1 LHKGVHLFI
10 RSISVDKQMHAF
22 FYSGVAGVYSIKRMG
37 LSMENFPNLELDT
50 MWLLLGSALVY
61 FMQAGFAM
69 VETGMTRAK
78 NAGNIVMKNMMDF
91 ACGTPAY
98 WIIGYGIMYGTA
110 NGLFGGIDF
119 FSMNISSNSM
129 FGNVPTWAHMVF
141 NTMFCATSATIVS
154 GAMAERTKFKT
165 YVIYSVVISA
175 LIYPIEG
182 HWIWGGGW
190 LSKLSILGWT
200 GFRDYAGSTAVHM
213 TGGVCALVGAA
224 ILGPRIG
231 KYDKNGKPVAIPG
244 HSITLACLGTFI
256 LWFGWFGFNPAS
268 SYGLSSVAQALDVS
282 NIFMTT
288 NLAAA
293 CAAVATMMFT
303 WFRYGKP
310 DVSMTMNG
318 ALAGLVAITAGC
330 SAVDPWAA
338 AVIGVISGVLVVLS
352 VEFFDKIAKIDDPAG
367 AISVHCVNGA
377 WGTLAVGLFARDGG
391 LFTTGQWGSFLVQ
404 LTGVV
409 SVAAFVGI
417 AIYIVFKI
425 EDVTIGLRVSPAE
438 EIGGLDMPEHGLI
451 SGYADFMPTFSPS
464 VIESAAANDVQLPV
478 NATIPVSTVSST
490 TTGKKISRVVI
501 ITRQNKFDAL
511 KAALN
516 TIGVTGMTVA
526 NVMGCG
532 VQKGASEFYRGT
544 PVDINLLPKIKV
556 EVVVSKVPVQTV
568 IDTARKAL
576 YTGHIGDGKI
586 FVYDVEN
593 VVKVRTG
600 EEGYDA
606 LQNDDEK

>member
-1 LHKGVHLFI
+1 
-10 RSISVDKQMHAF
+10 
-22 FYSGVAGVYSIKRMG
+22 
-37 LSMENFPNLELDT
+37 MENFPNLELDT

-98 WIIGYGIMYGTA
+98 WLIGYGIMYGTM
-110 NGLFGGIDF
+110 NGFFGGIDF
-119 FSMNISSNSM
+119 FGMKAASNNM
-129 FGNVPTWAHMVF
+129 FGNIPTWAHMVF

-154 GAMAERTKFKT
+154 GAMAERTKFKS
-165 YVIYSVVISA
+165 YIVYSIVISA

-190 LSKLSILGWT
+190 LSKLTILDWT

-213 TGGVCALVGAA
+213 TGGVCALIGAA
-224 ILGPRIG
+224 MLGPRIG
-231 KYDKNGKPVAIPG
+231 KYDKNGKPRAIPG

-268 SYGLSSVAQALDVS
+268 SYGLSNIAQALDVS
-282 NIFMTT
+282 NVFMTT

-293 CAAVATMMFT
+293 CATVTTMCVT
-303 WFRYGKP
+303 WIRYGKP

-318 ALAGLVAITAGC
+318 SLAGLVAITAGC

-338 AVIGVISGVLVVLS
+338 AIIGIIAGTLVVFS
-352 VEFFDKIAKIDDPAG
+352 VEFFDKVAKIDDPAG

-377 WGTLAVGLFARDGG
+377 FGTLAVGLFARDGG

-404 LTGVV
+404 LTGVA
-409 SVAAFVGI
+409 SVAAFVAVSI
-417 AIYIVFKI
+417 FIVFKI
-425 EDVTIGLRVSPAE
+425 EDMTMGLRVSPAE
-438 EIGGLDMPEHGLI
+438 EIGGLDLPEHGLVN
-451 SGYADFMPTFSPS
+451 GYAGFMPQYTSEDIEEAKSIGMNISISQAIPVTKVSGSKASADATFS
-464 VIESAAANDVQLPV
+464 
-478 NATIPVSTVSST
+478 
-490 TTGKKISRVVI
+490 KVVI
-501 ITRQNKFDAL
+501 ITRQNKFDQL
-511 KAALN
+511 KAAMN
-516 TIGVTGMTVA
+516 AIGITGMTVI

-532 VQKGASEFYRGT
+532 MQKGASEYYRGS

-556 EVVVSKVPVQTV
+556 EIVVSKVPVRTV
-568 IDTARKAL
+568 IEAAKKAL

-600 EEGYDA
+600 EEGYAA
-606 LQNDDEK
+606 LQNDDE

>member
-1 LHKGVHLFI
+1 
-10 RSISVDKQMHAF
+10 
-22 FYSGVAGVYSIKRMG
+22 
-37 LSMENFPNLELDT
+37 MENFPNLELDT
-50 MWLLLGSALVY
+50 MWLLLGAALVY

-98 WIIGYGIMYGTA
+98 WIIGYGIMYGASNTIS
-110 NGLFGGIDF
+110 GGIDL
-119 FSMNISSNSM
+119 FSAKLASQSM
-129 FGNVPTWAHMVF
+129 FGNVPTWAHLAF
-141 NTMFCATSATIVS
+141 NTMFCATAATIVS

-165 YVIYSVVISA
+165 YVIYSIVISA

-190 LSKLSILGWT
+190 LSKLTILGWT

-213 TGGVCALVGAA
+213 TGGICALVGAA

-231 KYDKNGKPVAIPG
+231 KYDKKGKPVAIPG

-282 NIFMTT
+282 NVFMTT

-293 CAAVATMMFT
+293 CATVTTMCVT
-303 WFRYGKP
+303 WVRYGKP

-318 ALAGLVAITAGC
+318 SLAGLVAITAGC

-338 AVIGVISGVLVVLS
+338 AIIGVVAGTLVVFS
-352 VEFFDKIAKIDDPAG
+352 VEFFDKIAKVDDPAG
-367 AISVHCVNGA
+367 AVSVHCVNGA

-404 LTGVV
+404 LVGVA
-409 SVAAFVGI
+409 SVAAFVAV
-417 AIYIVFKI
+417 AIWIVFKI
-425 EDVTIGLRVSPAE
+425 EDKTMGLRVSAAE
-438 EIGGLDMPEHGLI
+438 EIGGLDLPEHGLV
-451 SGYADFMPTFSPS
+451 SGYADFMPQYTPA
-464 VIESAAANDVQLPV
+464 VLEQAREAGVD
-478 NATIPVSTVSST
+478 IPVSQAVPVTTVT
-490 TTGKKISRVVI
+490 NGTGANAKFSKVVI
-501 ITRQNKFDAL
+501 ITRQNKFDQL
-511 KAALN
+511 KAAMN
-516 TIGVTGMTVA
+516 TIGITGMTVI

-532 VQKGASEFYRGT
+532 MQKGASEYYRGS

-556 EVVVSKVPVQTV
+556 EIVVSKVPVRTV
-568 IDTARKAL
+568 IEAAKKAL

-586 FVYDVEN
+586 FVYNVEN

-600 EEGYDA
+600 EEGYAA
-606 LQNDDEK
+606 LQNEDD

>member
-1 LHKGVHLFI
+1 
-10 RSISVDKQMHAF
+10 
-22 FYSGVAGVYSIKRMG
+22 
-37 LSMENFPNLELDT
+37 MENFPNLELDT
-50 MWLLLGSALVY
+50 MWLLLGAALVY

-98 WIIGYGIMYGTA
+98 WIIGYGIMYGA
-110 NGLFGGIDF
+110 SNAISGGIDL
-119 FSMNISSNSM
+119 FSAKLASQSM
-129 FGNVPTWAHMVF
+129 FGNVPTWAHLAF
-141 NTMFCATSATIVS
+141 NTMFCATAATIVS

-190 LSKLSILGWT
+190 LSKLTILGWT

-213 TGGVCALVGAA
+213 TGGICALVGAA

-231 KYDKNGKPVAIPG
+231 KYDKKGKPVAIPG

-268 SYGLSSVAQALDVS
+268 SYGLSSLAQALDVS
-282 NIFMTT
+282 NVFMTT

-293 CAAVATMMFT
+293 CATVTTMCVT
-303 WFRYGKP
+303 WVRYGKP

-318 ALAGLVAITAGC
+318 SLAGLVAITAGC

-338 AVIGVISGVLVVLS
+338 AIIGIVAGALVVFS

-391 LFTTGQWGSFLVQ
+391 LFTTGQLGSFLVQ
-404 LTGVV
+404 LVGVA
-409 SVAAFVGI
+409 SVAVFVAI
-417 AIYIVFKI
+417 AIWIVFKI
-425 EDVTIGLRVSPAE
+425 EDKTMGLRVSAAE
-438 EIGGLDMPEHGLI
+438 EIGGLDLPEHGLV
-451 SGYADFMPTFSPS
+451 SGYADFMPQYTPA
-464 VIESAAANDVQLPV
+464 VLEQAKEAGVD
-478 NATIPVSTVSST
+478 IPVSQAVPVTTVTSSE
-490 TTGKKISRVVI
+490 TGANAKFSKVVI
-501 ITRQNKFDAL
+501 ITRQNKFDQL
-511 KAALN
+511 KAAMN
-516 TIGVTGMTVA
+516 TIGITGMTVI

-532 VQKGASEFYRGT
+532 MQKGASEYYRGS

-556 EVVVSKVPVQTV
+556 EIVVSKVPVRTV
-568 IDTARKAL
+568 IEAAKKAL

-586 FVYDVEN
+586 FVYNVEN

-600 EEGYDA
+600 EEGYAA
-606 LQNDDEK
+606 LQNEDD

>member
-1 LHKGVHLFI
+1 MELTSNSIRIKAPLFYFNMSEKG
-10 RSISVDKQMHAF
+10 AF
-22 FYSGVAGVYSIKRMG
+22 
-37 LSMENFPNLELDT
+37 MENFPNLELDT
-50 MWLLLGSALVY
+50 MWLLLGAALVY

-98 WIIGYGIMYGTA
+98 WLIGYGIMYGA
-110 NGLFGGIDF
+110 ASPLFGGIDLF
-119 FSMNISSNSM
+119 CIGHAASPMM
-129 FGNVPTWAHMVF
+129 GNVPTWAHVAF

-165 YVIYSVVISA
+165 YVIYSVIISA

-190 LSKLSILGWT
+190 LSTLTIGGWT
-200 GFRDYAGSTAVHM
+200 GFRDYAGSCAVHM
-213 TGGVCALVGAA
+213 TGGVCALIGAA
-224 ILGPRIG
+224 MLGPRIG
-231 KYDKNGKPVAIPG
+231 KYDKNGKPKAIPG

-282 NIFMTT
+282 NVFMTT

-293 CAAVATMMFT
+293 CATVATMCVT
-303 WFRYGKP
+303 WIRYGKP

-318 ALAGLVAITAGC
+318 SLAGLVAITAGC

-338 AVIGVISGVLVVLS
+338 AIIGTCGCRLVVVS
-352 VEFFDKIAKIDDPAG
+352 GEFLDKISKIVYPSG
-367 AISVHCVNGA
+367 ALC
-377 WGTLAVGLFARDGG
+377 VGLFARDGG
-391 LFTTGQWGSFLVQ
+391 LFTTGEWGSFLVQ
-404 LTGVV
+404 LVGVV
-409 SVAAFVGI
+409 SVAAFVAV
-417 AIYIVFKI
+417 AIFIVFKL
-425 EDVTIGLRVSPAE
+425 EDLTMGLRVSPAE
-438 EIGGLDMPEHGLI
+438 EIGGLDLPEHGLR
-451 SGYADFMPTFSPS
+451 SGYPDFVPAVEEGDML
-464 VIESAAANDVQLPV
+464 AAEMEAQQK
-478 NATIPVSTVSST
+478 AGIPVTPAQAVPVTKVAKEAVVRTPGARKFS
-490 TTGKKISRVVI
+490 KVVI
-501 ITRQNKFDAL
+501 VTRQNKFDVL
-511 KAALN
+511 KSAMN
-516 TIGVTGMTVA
+516 GIGVTGMTVA

-532 VQKGASEFYRGT
+532 MQKGASEYYRGT
-544 PVDINLLPKIKV
+544 PVDLNLLPKIKV
-556 EVVVSKVPVQTV
+556 EIVVSKVPVETV
-568 IDTARKAL
+568 IAAAKQAL

-593 VVKVRTG
+593 VVKVSTG

-606 LQNDDEK
+606 LQNDDE

>member
-1 LHKGVHLFI
+1 
-10 RSISVDKQMHAF
+10 
-22 FYSGVAGVYSIKRMG
+22 
-37 LSMENFPNLELDT
+37 MENFPNLELDT
-50 MWLLLGSALVY
+50 MWLLIGSALVF

-98 WIIGYGIMYGTA
+98 WIIGYGIMYGA
-110 NGLFGGIDF
+110 SNAFFGGIDL
-119 FSMNISSNSM
+119 FSMKLSSQSM

-141 NTMFCATSATIVS
+141 NTMFCATAATIVS

-165 YVIYSVVISA
+165 YVIYSIVISA

-224 ILGPRIG
+224 MLGPRIG

-282 NIFMTT
+282 NIYMTT

-293 CAAVATMMFT
+293 CATVTTMCVT
-303 WFRYGKP
+303 WIRYGKP

-338 AVIGVISGVLVVLS
+338 ALIGIVSGTLVVFS

-404 LTGVV
+404 LVGVV

-417 AIYIVFKI
+417 AIWIVFKI
-425 EDVTIGLRVSPAE
+425 EDKTLGLRVSAAE
-438 EIGGLDMPEHGLI
+438 EIGGLDLPEHGLV
-451 SGYADFMPTFSPS
+451 SGYADFMPQYTPA
-464 VIESAAANDVQLPV
+464 VLEQAKEAGVE
-478 NATIPVSTVSST
+478 IPVSQAVPVTTVTAEAGANAKFS
-490 TTGKKISRVVI
+490 KVVI
-501 ITRQNKFDAL
+501 ITRQNKFDQL
-511 KAALN
+511 KAAMN
-516 TIGVTGMTVA
+516 TIGITGMTVI

-532 VQKGASEFYRGT
+532 MQKGASEYYRGA

-556 EVVVSKVPVQTV
+556 EIVVSKVPVRTV
-568 IDTARKAL
+568 IEAAKKAL

-586 FVYDVEN
+586 FVYNVEN

-600 EEGYDA
+600 EEGYAA
-606 LQNDDEK
+606 LQNEDD

>member
-1 LHKGVHLFI
+1 
-10 RSISVDKQMHAF
+10 
-22 FYSGVAGVYSIKRMG
+22 
-37 LSMENFPNLELDT
+37 MEHFPYLELDT
-50 MWLLLGSALVY
+50 LWLLIGAALVY

-98 WIIGYGIMYGTA
+98 WFIGYGIMYGSM
-110 NGLFGGIDF
+110 NGFFGGIDF
-119 FSMNISSNSM
+119 FCARTASDSM
-129 FGNVPTWAHMVF
+129 FGNVPMWAHMVF

-190 LSKLSILGWT
+190 LSKLNILGWT

-213 TGGVCALVGAA
+213 TGGICALIGAA
-224 ILGPRIG
+224 MLGPRIG
-231 KYDKNGKPVAIPG
+231 KYDKNGKPRAIPG

-282 NIFMTT
+282 NVFMTT

-293 CAAVATMMFT
+293 CATVTTMCVT
-303 WFRYGKP
+303 WVRYGKP

-318 ALAGLVAITAGC
+318 SLAGLVAITAGC

-338 AVIGVISGVLVVLS
+338 AIIGIVAGTLVIFS
-352 VEFFDKIAKIDDPAG
+352 VEFFDKTAKIDDPAG
-367 AISVHCVNGA
+367 AISVHCMNGC

-404 LTGVV
+404 LTGVA
-409 SVAAFVGI
+409 SVGVFVAV
-417 AIYIVFKI
+417 AIFIVFKI
-425 EDVTIGLRVSPAE
+425 EDMTMGLRVSAAE
-438 EIGGLDMPEHGLI
+438 EVGGLDLPEHGLA
-451 SGYADFMPTFSPS
+451 SGYAGFMPQYTAEDIKEAKEAGVDIPMGQA
-464 VIESAAANDVQLPV
+464 VPV
-478 NATIPVSTVSST
+478 T
-490 TTGKKISRVVI
+490 KISSGETADRDHAKFTKVCIV
-501 ITRQNKFDAL
+501 TRQNKFDQL
-511 KAALN
+511 KAAMN
-516 TIGVTGMTVA
+516 MIGVTGMTVS

-532 VQKGASEFYRGT
+532 MQKGASEYYRGT

-556 EVVVSKVPVQTV
+556 EIVISKVPVRTV
-568 IDTARKAL
+568 IESAKKAL

-586 FVYDVEN
+586 FIYDVEN

-606 LQNDDEK
+606 LQNEDE

>member
-1 LHKGVHLFI
+1 
-10 RSISVDKQMHAF
+10 
-22 FYSGVAGVYSIKRMG
+22 
-37 LSMENFPNLELDT
+37 MENFPNLELDT
-50 MWLLLGSALVY
+50 MWLLLGAALVY

-98 WIIGYGIMYGTA
+98 WIIGYGIMYGA
-110 NGLFGGIDF
+110 SNAISGGIDL
-119 FSMNISSNSM
+119 FSARLASQSM
-129 FGNVPTWAHMVF
+129 FGNVPTWAHLAF
-141 NTMFCATSATIVS
+141 NTMFCATAATIVS

-190 LSKLSILGWT
+190 LSKLTILGWT

-213 TGGVCALVGAA
+213 TGGICALVGAA

-231 KYDKNGKPVAIPG
+231 KYDKKGKPVAIPG

-282 NIFMTT
+282 NVFMTT

-293 CAAVATMMFT
+293 CATVTTMCVT
-303 WFRYGKP
+303 WVRYGKP

-318 ALAGLVAITAGC
+318 SLAGLVAITAGC

-338 AVIGVISGVLVVLS
+338 AIIGIIAGALVVFS
-352 VEFFDKIAKIDDPAG
+352 VEFFDKIAKVDDPAG

-404 LTGVV
+404 LVGVA
-409 SVAAFVGI
+409 SVAAFVAV
-417 AIYIVFKI
+417 AIWIVFKI
-425 EDVTIGLRVSPAE
+425 EDKTMGLRVPAAE
-438 EIGGLDMPEHGLI
+438 EIGGLDLPEHGLV
-451 SGYADFMPTFSPS
+451 SGYADFMPQYTPA
-464 VIESAAANDVQLPV
+464 VLEQAKEAGVD
-478 NATIPVSTVSST
+478 IPVSQAVPVTTVTSSE
-490 TTGKKISRVVI
+490 TGANAKFSKVVI
-501 ITRQNKFDAL
+501 ITRQNKFDQL
-511 KAALN
+511 KAAMN
-516 TIGVTGMTVA
+516 TIGITGMTVI

-532 VQKGASEFYRGT
+532 MQKGASEYYRGS

-556 EVVVSKVPVQTV
+556 EIVVSKVPVRTV
-568 IDTARKAL
+568 IEAAKKAL

-586 FVYDVEN
+586 FVYNVEN

-600 EEGYDA
+600 EEGYAA
-606 LQNDDEK
+606 LQNEDD

>member
-1 LHKGVHLFI
+1 
-10 RSISVDKQMHAF
+10 
-22 FYSGVAGVYSIKRMG
+22 
-37 LSMENFPNLELDT
+37 MENFPNLELDT
-50 MWLLLGSALVY
+50 MWLLIGAALVY

-98 WIIGYGIMYGTA
+98 WIIGYGIMYGTS
-110 NGLFGGIDF
+110 NLFFGGVDF
-119 FSMNISSNSM
+119 FSMKISSNSM

-141 NTMFCATSATIVS
+141 NTMFCATAATIVS
-154 GAMAERTKFKT
+154 GAMAERTKFKS
-165 YVIYSVVISA
+165 YIVYSIVISA

-190 LSKLSILGWT
+190 LSKLTILGWT

-213 TGGVCALVGAA
+213 TGGICALVGAA
-224 ILGPRIG
+224 MLGPRIG
-231 KYDKNGKPVAIPG
+231 KYDKNGKPHAILG

-268 SYGLSSVAQALDVS
+268 SYGLSSLAQALDVS
-282 NIFMTT
+282 NIYMTT
-288 NLAAA
+288 NLAGA
-293 CAAVATMMFT
+293 CAAVTTMCVT
-303 WFRYGKP
+303 WVRYGKP

-338 AVIGVISGVLVVLS
+338 AIIGIVSGTLVVFS

-404 LTGVV
+404 LVGVA
-409 SVAAFVGI
+409 SVAAFVGV
-417 AIYIVFKI
+417 AIWIVFKL
-425 EDVTIGLRVSPAE
+425 EDKTLGLRVSAAE
-438 EIGGLDMPEHGLI
+438 EIGGLDLPEHGLA
-451 SGYADFMPTFSPS
+451 SGYADFMPQYTA
-464 VIESAAANDVQLPV
+464 VDIQEAQ
-478 NATIPVSTVSST
+478 NAGITIPVAQAVPVTTVTSEKSSDS
-490 TTGKKISRVVI
+490 KNAKFSKVVI
-501 ITRQNKFDAL
+501 ITRQNKFDQL
-511 KAALN
+511 KGAMNA
-516 TIGVTGMTVA
+516 IGITGMTVI

-532 VQKGASEFYRGT
+532 MQKGASEYYRGS

-556 EVVVSKVPVQTV
+556 EIVVSKVPVRTV
-568 IDTARKAL
+568 IEAAKKAL

-586 FVYDVEN
+586 FVYNVEN

-600 EEGYDA
+600 EEGYAA
-606 LQNDDEK
+606 LQSEDD

>member
-1 LHKGVHLFI
+1 
-10 RSISVDKQMHAF
+10 
-22 FYSGVAGVYSIKRMG
+22 
-37 LSMENFPNLELDT
+37 MENFPNLELDT
-50 MWLLLGSALVY
+50 MWLLIGSALVY

-69 VETGMTRAK
+69 VETGMTRVK

-98 WIIGYGIMYGTA
+98 WIIGYGIMYGQQ
-110 NGLFGGIDF
+110 NGWFGGIDF
-119 FSMNISSNSM
+119 FGNKLASSPM
-129 FGNVPTWAHMVF
+129 LGNVPTWAHMVF

-154 GAMAERTKFKT
+154 GAMAERTKFKS
-165 YVIYSVVISA
+165 YIVYSIVISA

-200 GFRDYAGSTAVHM
+200 GFHDYAGSTAVHM
-213 TGGVCALVGAA
+213 TGGVCALIGAA
-224 ILGPRIG
+224 MLGPRIG
-231 KYDKNGKPVAIPG
+231 KYGKDGKPRAIPG

-268 SYGLSSVAQALDVS
+268 SYGLSSVAQAMDVS
-282 NIFMTT
+282 NVFMTT

-293 CAAVATMMFT
+293 VATVVTMTVT
-303 WFRYGKP
+303 WIRYKKP

-318 ALAGLVAITAGC
+318 SLAGLVAITAGC

-338 AVIGVISGVLVVLS
+338 AIIGAVAGILVVFS

-377 WGTLAVGLFARDGG
+377 WGTLAVGLFGREGG
-391 LFTTGQWGSFLVQ
+391 LFTTGQWGRTLVQ
-404 LTGVV
+404 LVGIL
-409 SVAAFVGI
+409 SVAAFVAVSI
-417 AIYIVFKI
+417 FIVFKLI
-425 EDVTIGLRVSPAE
+425 DLIFGLRVTPAE
-438 EIGGLDMPEHGLI
+438 EIGGLDLPEHGLR
-451 SGYADFMPTFSPS
+451 SGYPDFVPAVEEGDML
-464 VIESAAANDVQLPV
+464 EAEMEAQQKEG
-478 NATIPVSTVSST
+478 IPVTPAQAVPVTKVAREAVVRAPGAHKFS
-490 TTGKKISRVVI
+490 KVVI
-501 ITRQNKFDAL
+501 VTRQNKFDVL
-511 KAALN
+511 KSAMN
-516 TIGVTGMTVA
+516 GIGITGMTVA

-532 VQKGASEFYRGT
+532 MQKGASEYYRGT
-544 PVDINLLPKIKV
+544 PVDLNLLPKIKV
-556 EVVVSKVPVQTV
+556 EIVVSKVPVETV
-568 IDTARKAL
+568 ISAAKQAL

-606 LQNDDEK
+606 LQNDDE

>member
-1 LHKGVHLFI
+1 
-10 RSISVDKQMHAF
+10 
-22 FYSGVAGVYSIKRMG
+22 
-37 LSMENFPNLELDT
+37 MENFPNLELDT
-50 MWLLLGSALVY
+50 MWLLIGSALVY

-69 VETGMTRAK
+69 VETGMTRVK

-98 WIIGYGIMYGTA
+98 WIIGYGIMYGQQ
-110 NGLFGGIDF
+110 NGWFGGIDF
-119 FSMNISSNSM
+119 FGNKLTSSPM
-129 FGNVPTWAHMVF
+129 LGNVPTWAHMVF

-154 GAMAERTKFKT
+154 GAMAERTKFKS
-165 YVIYSVVISA
+165 YIVYSIVISA

-190 LSKLSILGWT
+190 LSQLSILGWT
-200 GFRDYAGSTAVHM
+200 GFHDYAGSTAVHM
-213 TGGVCALVGAA
+213 TGGVCALIGAA
-224 ILGPRIG
+224 MLGPRIG
-231 KYDKNGKPVAIPG
+231 KYGKDGKPRAIPG

-268 SYGLSSVAQALDVS
+268 SYGLSSVAQAMDVS
-282 NIFMTT
+282 NVFMTT

-293 CAAVATMMFT
+293 VATVVTMTVT
-303 WFRYGKP
+303 WIRYKKP

-318 ALAGLVAITAGC
+318 SLAGLVAITAGC

-338 AVIGVISGVLVVLS
+338 AIIGTCAGTLVVFS

-377 WGTLAVGLFARDGG
+377 WGTLAVGLFGRDGG
-391 LFTTGQWGSFLVQ
+391 LFTTGQWGRTLVQ
-404 LTGVV
+404 LVGIL
-409 SVAAFVGI
+409 SVAAFVAVSI
-417 AIYIVFKI
+417 FIVFKLI
-425 EDVTIGLRVSPAE
+425 DLIFGLRVTPAE
-438 EIGGLDMPEHGLI
+438 EIGGLDLPEHGLR
-451 SGYADFMPTFSPS
+451 SGYPDFVPAVEEGDML
-464 VIESAAANDVQLPV
+464 EAEMEAQQKEG
-478 NATIPVSTVSST
+478 IPVTPAQAVPVTKVAREAVVRAPGAHKFS
-490 TTGKKISRVVI
+490 KVVI
-501 ITRQNKFDAL
+501 VTRQNKFDVL
-511 KAALN
+511 KSAMN
-516 TIGVTGMTVA
+516 GIGITGMTVA

-532 VQKGASEFYRGT
+532 MQKGASEYYRGT
-544 PVDINLLPKIKV
+544 PVDLNLLPKIKV
-556 EVVVSKVPVQTV
+556 EIVVSKVPVETV
-568 IDTARKAL
+568 ISAAKQAL

-606 LQNDDEK
+606 LQNDDE

>member
-1 LHKGVHLFI
+1 LYARFFI
-10 RSISVDKQMHAF
+10 FKTEDD
-22 FYSGVAGVYSIKRMG
+22 
-37 LSMENFPNLELDT
+37 MENFPNLELDT
-50 MWLLLGSALVY
+50 MWLLIGAALVY

-98 WIIGYGIMYGTA
+98 WIIGYGIMYGTS
-110 NGLFGGIDF
+110 NLFFGGVDF
-119 FSMNISSNSM
+119 FSMKISSNSM

-141 NTMFCATSATIVS
+141 NTMFCATAATIVS
-154 GAMAERTKFKT
+154 GAMAERTKFKS
-165 YVIYSVVISA
+165 YIVYSIVISA

-213 TGGVCALVGAA
+213 TGGICALVGAA
-224 ILGPRIG
+224 MLGPRIG
-231 KYDKNGKPVAIPG
+231 KYDKNGKPHAILG

-268 SYGLSSVAQALDVS
+268 SYGLSSIAQALDVS
-282 NIFMTT
+282 NIYMTT

-293 CAAVATMMFT
+293 CAAVTTMCVT
-303 WFRYGKP
+303 WVRYGKP

-338 AVIGVISGVLVVLS
+338 AVIGIIAGALVVFS

-404 LTGVV
+404 LVGVA
-409 SVAAFVGI
+409 SVAAFVGV
-417 AIYIVFKI
+417 AIWIVFKL
-425 EDVTIGLRVSPAE
+425 EDKTLGLRVSAAE
-438 EIGGLDMPEHGLI
+438 EIGGLDLPEHGLA
-451 SGYADFMPTFSPS
+451 SGYADFMPQYTA
-464 VIESAAANDVQLPV
+464 VDIQEAQ
-478 NATIPVSTVSST
+478 NAGITIPVAQAVPVTTVTSEKSSDS
-490 TTGKKISRVVI
+490 KNAKFSKVVI
-501 ITRQNKFDAL
+501 VTRQNKFDQL
-511 KAALN
+511 KGAMNA
-516 TIGVTGMTVA
+516 IGITGMTVI

-532 VQKGASEFYRGT
+532 MQKGASEYYRGS

-556 EVVVSKVPVQTV
+556 EIVVSKVPVRTV
-568 IDTARKAL
+568 IEAAKKAL

-586 FVYDVEN
+586 FVYNVEN

-600 EEGYDA
+600 EEGYAA
-606 LQNDDEK
+606 LQSEDD

>member
-1 LHKGVHLFI
+1 
-10 RSISVDKQMHAF
+10 
-22 FYSGVAGVYSIKRMG
+22 
-37 LSMENFPNLELDT
+37 MENFPNLELDT
-50 MWLLLGSALVY
+50 MWLLLGAALVY

-98 WIIGYGIMYGTA
+98 WLIGYGIMYGSM
-110 NGLFGGIDF
+110 NGWFGGIDF
-119 FSMNISSNSM
+119 FGMNIASNNM
-129 FGNVPTWAHMVF
+129 FGNVPTWAHVAF

-154 GAMAERTKFKT
+154 GAMAERTKFKS
-165 YVIYSVVISA
+165 YIVYSIVISA

-200 GFRDYAGSTAVHM
+200 GFRDYAGSCAVHM
-213 TGGVCALVGAA
+213 TGGVCALIGAA
-224 ILGPRIG
+224 MLGPRIG

-268 SYGLSSVAQALDVS
+268 SYGLSSTAQAMDVS
-282 NIFMTT
+282 NVFMTT

-293 CAAVATMMFT
+293 CATVVTMCVT
-303 WFRYGKP
+303 WIRYGKP

-318 ALAGLVAITAGC
+318 SLAGLVAITAGC

-338 AVIGVISGVLVVLS
+338 AIIGSLAGALVVFS

-377 WGTLAVGLFARDGG
+377 FGTISVGLFARDGG

-404 LTGVV
+404 LVGVV

-417 AIYIVFKI
+417 AIWIVFKLI
-425 EDVTIGLRVSPAE
+425 DMIFGLRVSAAE
-438 EIGGLDMPEHGLI
+438 EIGGLDLPEHGLV
-451 SGYADFMPTFSPS
+451 SGYADFMPTFS
-464 VIESAAANDVQLPV
+464 AAEIAEAKEANVELPV
-478 NATIPVSTVSST
+478 NAAIPVSTVKSAS
-490 TTGKKISRVVI
+490 TGKKMSKVVI
-501 ITRQNKFDAL
+501 VTRQNKFDAL

-532 VQKGASEFYRGT
+532 VQKGASEYYRGT

-586 FVYDVEN
+586 FIYDVED
-593 VVKVRTG
+593 VIKVRTG
-600 EEGYDA
+600 ESGYAA
-606 LQNDDEK
+606 LQNEDEK

>member
-1 LHKGVHLFI
+1 
-10 RSISVDKQMHAF
+10 
-22 FYSGVAGVYSIKRMG
+22 
-37 LSMENFPNLELDT
+37 MENFPNLELDT
-50 MWLLLGSALVY
+50 MWLLLGAALVY

-69 VETGMTRAK
+69 VETGMTRVK

-98 WIIGYGIMYGTA
+98 WLIGYGIMYGTK
-110 NGLFGGIDF
+110 NDWFGGIDPF
-119 FSMNISSNSM
+119 CMKSSMNSM
-129 FGNVPTWAHMVF
+129 VGNVPMWAHMVF

-165 YVIYSVVISA
+165 YVIYSIIISA

-190 LSKLSILGWT
+190 LSKLTILGWT

-213 TGGVCALVGAA
+213 TGGVCALIGAA
-224 ILGPRIG
+224 MLGPRIG
-231 KYDKNGKPVAIPG
+231 KYGKDGKPRAIPG

-282 NIFMTT
+282 NVFMTT

-293 CAAVATMMFT
+293 CATVATMCVT
-303 WFRYGKP
+303 WIRYGKP

-318 ALAGLVAITAGC
+318 SLAGLVAITAGC

-338 AVIGVISGVLVVLS
+338 AIIGTCAGTLVVFS

-377 WGTLAVGLFARDGG
+377 FGTLCVGLFARDGG
-391 LFTTGQWGSFLVQ
+391 LFTTGEWGSFLVQ
-404 LTGVV
+404 LVGVV
-409 SVAAFVGI
+409 SVAAFVAV
-417 AIYIVFKI
+417 AIFIVFKL
-425 EDVTIGLRVSPAE
+425 EDLTMGLRVSPAE
-438 EIGGLDMPEHGLI
+438 EIGGLDLPEHGLR
-451 SGYADFMPTFSPS
+451 SGYPDFVPAVEEGDM
-464 VIESAAANDVQLPV
+464 IEAEMEAQQKAG
-478 NATIPVSTVSST
+478 IPVTPAQAVPVTKVVNEAARAKEAVARPAGAHKFS
-490 TTGKKISRVVI
+490 KVVI
-501 ITRQNKFDAL
+501 VTRQNKFDML
-511 KAALN
+511 KSAMN
-516 TIGVTGMTVA
+516 GIGVTGMTVA

-532 VQKGASEFYRGT
+532 MQKGASEYYRGT
-544 PVDINLLPKIKV
+544 PVDLNLLPKIKV
-556 EVVVSKVPVQTV
+556 EIVVSKVPVETV
-568 IDTARKAL
+568 IAAAKQAL

-606 LQNDDEK
+606 LQNDDE

>member
-1 LHKGVHLFI
+1 
-10 RSISVDKQMHAF
+10 
-22 FYSGVAGVYSIKRMG
+22 
-37 LSMENFPNLELDT
+37 MENFPNLELDT
-50 MWLLLGSALVY
+50 MWLLIGSALVY

-69 VETGMTRAK
+69 VETGMTRVK

-98 WIIGYGIMYGTA
+98 WIIGYGIMYGQQ
-110 NGLFGGIDF
+110 NGWFGGIDF
-119 FSMNISSNSM
+119 FGNKLTSSPM
-129 FGNVPTWAHMVF
+129 LGNVPTWAHMVF

-154 GAMAERTKFKT
+154 GAMAERTKFKS
-165 YVIYSVVISA
+165 YIVYSIVISA

-190 LSKLSILGWT
+190 LSQLSILGWT
-200 GFRDYAGSTAVHM
+200 GFHDYAGSTAVHM
-213 TGGVCALVGAA
+213 TGGVCALIGAA
-224 ILGPRIG
+224 MLGPRIG
-231 KYDKNGKPVAIPG
+231 KYGKDGKPRAIPG

-268 SYGLSSVAQALDVS
+268 SYGLSSVAQAMDVS
-282 NIFMTT
+282 NVFMTT

-293 CAAVATMMFT
+293 VATVVTMTVT
-303 WFRYGKP
+303 WIRYKKP

-318 ALAGLVAITAGC
+318 SLAGLVAITAGC

-338 AVIGVISGVLVVLS
+338 AIIGAVAGILVVFS

-377 WGTLAVGLFARDGG
+377 WGTLAVGLFGRDGG
-391 LFTTGQWGSFLVQ
+391 LFTTGQWGRTLVQ
-404 LTGVV
+404 LVGIL
-409 SVAAFVGI
+409 SVAAFVAVSI
-417 AIYIVFKI
+417 FIVFKLI
-425 EDVTIGLRVSPAE
+425 DLIFGLRVTPAE
-438 EIGGLDMPEHGLI
+438 EIGGLDLPEHGLR
-451 SGYADFMPTFSPS
+451 SGYPDFVPAVEEGDML
-464 VIESAAANDVQLPV
+464 EAEMEAQQKEG
-478 NATIPVSTVSST
+478 IPVTPAQAVPVTKVAREAAVRAPGAHKFS
-490 TTGKKISRVVI
+490 KVVI
-501 ITRQNKFDAL
+501 VTRQNKFDVL
-511 KAALN
+511 KSAMN
-516 TIGVTGMTVA
+516 GIGITGMTVA

-532 VQKGASEFYRGT
+532 MQKGASEYYRGT
-544 PVDINLLPKIKV
+544 PVDLNLLPKIKV
-556 EVVVSKVPVQTV
+556 EIVVSKVPVETV
-568 IDTARKAL
+568 ISAAKQAL

-606 LQNDDEK
+606 LQNDDE

>member
-1 LHKGVHLFI
+1 
-10 RSISVDKQMHAF
+10 
-22 FYSGVAGVYSIKRMG
+22 
-37 LSMENFPNLELDT
+37 MENFPNLELDT
-50 MWLLLGSALVY
+50 MWLLLGAALVY

-98 WIIGYGIMYGTA
+98 WIIGYGIMYGA
-110 NGLFGGIDF
+110 SNAFFGGIDL
-119 FSMNISSNSM
+119 FSAKLASQSM
-129 FGNVPTWAHMVF
+129 FGNVPMWAHMVF
-141 NTMFCATSATIVS
+141 NTMFCATAATIVS

-165 YVIYSVVISA
+165 YVIYSIVISA

-190 LSKLSILGWT
+190 LSKLTILGWT

-224 ILGPRIG
+224 MLGPRIG
-231 KYDKNGKPVAIPG
+231 KYDKKGKPVAIPG

-268 SYGLSSVAQALDVS
+268 SYGLSSVAQAMDVS

-293 CAAVATMMFT
+293 CATVTTMCVT
-303 WFRYGKP
+303 WVRYGKP

-318 ALAGLVAITAGC
+318 SLAGLVAITAGC

-338 AVIGVISGVLVVLS
+338 AIIGIVAGTLVVFS

-367 AISVHCVNGA
+367 AISVHCMNGA

-404 LTGVV
+404 LVGVV
-409 SVAAFVGI
+409 SVAAFVGV
-417 AIYIVFKI
+417 AIWIVFKI
-425 EDVTIGLRVSPAE
+425 EDKTLGLRVSATE
-438 EIGGLDMPEHGLI
+438 EIGGLDLPEHGLV
-451 SGYADFMPTFSPS
+451 SGYADFMPQYTPA
-464 VIESAAANDVQLPV
+464 VLEQAKENGVE
-478 NATIPVSTVSST
+478 IPVSQAVPVTTITGNSSVNA
-490 TTGKKISRVVI
+490 KFSKVVI
-501 ITRQNKFDAL
+501 ITRQNKFDQL
-511 KAALN
+511 KSAMNA
-516 TIGVTGMTVA
+516 IGITGMTVT

-532 VQKGASEFYRGT
+532 MQKGASEYYRGS

-556 EVVVSKVPVQTV
+556 EVVVTKVPVRTV
-568 IDTARKAL
+568 IEAAKKAL
-576 YTGHIGDGKI
+576 YTGHIGDGKV
-586 FVYDVEN
+586 FVYNVEN

-600 EEGYDA
+600 EEGYAA
-606 LQNDDEK
+606 LQSEDD

>member
-1 LHKGVHLFI
+1 
-10 RSISVDKQMHAF
+10 
-22 FYSGVAGVYSIKRMG
+22 
-37 LSMENFPNLELDT
+37 MENFPNLELDT
-50 MWLLLGSALVY
+50 MWLLIGSALVY

-69 VETGMTRAK
+69 VETGMTRVK

-98 WIIGYGIMYGTA
+98 WIIGYGIMYGQQ
-110 NGLFGGIDF
+110 NGWFGGIDF
-119 FSMNISSNSM
+119 FGNKLTSSPM
-129 FGNVPTWAHMVF
+129 LGNVPTWAHMVF

-154 GAMAERTKFKT
+154 GAMAERTKFKS
-165 YVIYSVVISA
+165 YIVYSIVISA

-190 LSKLSILGWT
+190 LSQLSILGWT
-200 GFRDYAGSTAVHM
+200 GFHDYAGSTAVHM
-213 TGGVCALVGAA
+213 TGGVCALIGAA
-224 ILGPRIG
+224 MLGPRIG
-231 KYDKNGKPVAIPG
+231 KYGKDGKPRAIPG

-268 SYGLSSVAQALDVS
+268 SYGLSSVAQAMDVS
-282 NIFMTT
+282 NVFMTT

-293 CAAVATMMFT
+293 VATVVTMTVT
-303 WFRYGKP
+303 WIRYKKP

-318 ALAGLVAITAGC
+318 SLAGLVAITAGC

-338 AVIGVISGVLVVLS
+338 AIIGAVAGILVVFS

-377 WGTLAVGLFARDGG
+377 WGTLAVGLFGRDGG
-391 LFTTGQWGSFLVQ
+391 LFTTGQWGRTLVQ
-404 LTGVV
+404 LVGIL
-409 SVAAFVGI
+409 SVAAFVAVSI
-417 AIYIVFKI
+417 FIVFKLI
-425 EDVTIGLRVSPAE
+425 DLIFGLRVTPAE
-438 EIGGLDMPEHGLI
+438 EIGGLDLPEHGLR
-451 SGYADFMPTFSPS
+451 SGYPDFVPAVEEGDML
-464 VIESAAANDVQLPV
+464 EAEMEAQQKEG
-478 NATIPVSTVSST
+478 IPVTPAQAVPVTKVAREAVVRAPGAHKFS
-490 TTGKKISRVVI
+490 KVVI
-501 ITRQNKFDAL
+501 VTRQNKFDVL
-511 KAALN
+511 KSAMN
-516 TIGVTGMTVA
+516 GIGITGMTVA

-532 VQKGASEFYRGT
+532 MQKGASEYYRGT
-544 PVDINLLPKIKV
+544 PVDLNLLPKIKV
-556 EVVVSKVPVQTV
+556 EIVVSKVPVETV
-568 IDTARKAL
+568 ISAAKQAL

-606 LQNDDEK
+606 LQNDDE

>member
-1 LHKGVHLFI
+1 MELTSNSIRIKAPLFYFNMSEKG
-10 RSISVDKQMHAF
+10 AF
-22 FYSGVAGVYSIKRMG
+22 
-37 LSMENFPNLELDT
+37 MENFPNLELDT
-50 MWLLLGSALVY
+50 MWLLLGAALVY
-61 FMQAGFAM
+61 FMQAGFAV
-69 VETGMTRAK
+69 VETGMTRVK

-98 WIIGYGIMYGTA
+98 WLIGYGIMYGTK
-110 NGLFGGIDF
+110 NDWFGGIDPF
-119 FSMNISSNSM
+119 CMKSSMNSM
-129 FGNVPTWAHMVF
+129 VGNVPMWAHMVF

-165 YVIYSVVISA
+165 YVIYSIVISA
-175 LIYPIEG
+175 LVYPIEG

-190 LSKLSILGWT
+190 LSKLTILGWT

-213 TGGVCALVGAA
+213 TGGICALVGAA
-224 ILGPRIG
+224 MLGPRIG
-231 KYDKNGKPVAIPG
+231 KYGKDGKPRAIPG

-282 NIFMTT
+282 NVFMTT

-293 CAAVATMMFT
+293 CATVATMCVT
-303 WFRYGKP
+303 WIRYGKP

-318 ALAGLVAITAGC
+318 SLAGLVAITAGC

-338 AVIGVISGVLVVLS
+338 AIIGTCAGTLVVFS

-377 WGTLAVGLFARDGG
+377 FGTICVGLFARDGG
-391 LFTTGQWGSFLVQ
+391 LFTTGQWGSLAIQ
-404 LTGVV
+404 CIGVV
-409 SVAAFVGI
+409 SVASFVAV
-417 AIYIVFKI
+417 AIFIVFKI
-425 EDVTIGLRVSPAE
+425 EDLTMGLRVSAAE
-438 EIGGLDMPEHGLI
+438 EIGGLDLPEHGLV
-451 SGYADFMPTFSPS
+451 SGYAGFMPQYTAEDIAEAKT
-464 VIESAAANDVQLPV
+464 VGMD
-478 NATIPVSTVSST
+478 IPVSQAVPVTRVSSDSHDDA
-490 TTGKKISRVVI
+490 KFSKVVI
-501 ITRQNKFDAL
+501 VTRQNKFDQL
-511 KAALN
+511 KAAMN
-516 TIGVTGMTVA
+516 TIGVTGMTVI

-532 VQKGASEFYRGT
+532 MQKGASEYYRGS

-556 EVVVSKVPVQTV
+556 EIIVSKVPVRTV
-568 IDTARKAL
+568 IEAAKKAL

-600 EEGYDA
+600 EEGYAA
-606 LQNDDEK
+606 LQNDD

>member
-1 LHKGVHLFI
+1 
-10 RSISVDKQMHAF
+10 
-22 FYSGVAGVYSIKRMG
+22 
-37 LSMENFPNLELDT
+37 MENFPNLELDT
-50 MWLLLGSALVY
+50 MWLLIGSALVY

-69 VETGMTRAK
+69 VETGMTRVK

-98 WIIGYGIMYGTA
+98 WIIGYGIMYGQQ
-110 NGLFGGIDF
+110 NGWFGGIDF
-119 FSMNISSNSM
+119 FGNKLASSPM
-129 FGNVPTWAHMVF
+129 LGNVPTWAHMVF

-154 GAMAERTKFKT
+154 GAMAERTKFKS
-165 YVIYSVVISA
+165 YIVYSIVISA

-190 LSKLSILGWT
+190 LSQLSILGWT
-200 GFRDYAGSTAVHM
+200 GFHDYAGSTAVHM
-213 TGGVCALVGAA
+213 TGGVCALIGAA
-224 ILGPRIG
+224 MLGPRIG
-231 KYDKNGKPVAIPG
+231 KYGKDGKPRAIPG

-268 SYGLSSVAQALDVS
+268 SYGLSSVAQAMDVS
-282 NIFMTT
+282 NVFMTT

-293 CAAVATMMFT
+293 VATVVTMTVT
-303 WFRYGKP
+303 WIRYKKP

-318 ALAGLVAITAGC
+318 SLAGLVAITAGC

-338 AVIGVISGVLVVLS
+338 AIIGAVAGILVVFS

-377 WGTLAVGLFARDGG
+377 WGTLAVGLFGREGG
-391 LFTTGQWGSFLVQ
+391 LFTTGQWGRTLVQ
-404 LTGVV
+404 LVGIL
-409 SVAAFVGI
+409 SVAAFVAVSI
-417 AIYIVFKI
+417 FIVFKLI
-425 EDVTIGLRVSPAE
+425 DLIFGLRVTPAE
-438 EIGGLDMPEHGLI
+438 EIGGLDLPEHGLR
-451 SGYADFMPTFSPS
+451 SGYPDFVPAVEEGDML
-464 VIESAAANDVQLPV
+464 EAEMEAQQKEG
-478 NATIPVSTVSST
+478 IPVTPAQAVPVTKVAREAAVRAPGAHKFS
-490 TTGKKISRVVI
+490 KVVI
-501 ITRQNKFDAL
+501 VTRQNKFDVL
-511 KAALN
+511 KSAMN
-516 TIGVTGMTVA
+516 GIGITGMTVA

-532 VQKGASEFYRGT
+532 MQKGASEYYRGT
-544 PVDINLLPKIKV
+544 PVDLNLLPKIKV
-556 EVVVSKVPVQTV
+556 EIVVSKVPVETV
-568 IDTARKAL
+568 IAAAKQAL

-606 LQNDDEK
+606 LQNDDE

>member
-1 LHKGVHLFI
+1 MELTSNSIRIKAPLFYFNMSEKG
-10 RSISVDKQMHAF
+10 AF
-22 FYSGVAGVYSIKRMG
+22 
-37 LSMENFPNLELDT
+37 MENFPNLELDT
-50 MWLLLGSALVY
+50 MWLLLGAALVY

-98 WIIGYGIMYGTA
+98 WLIGYGIMYGA
-110 NGLFGGIDF
+110 ASPLFGGIDLF
-119 FSMNISSNSM
+119 CIGHAASPMM
-129 FGNVPTWAHMVF
+129 GNVPTWAHVAF

-165 YVIYSVVISA
+165 YVIYSVIISA

-190 LSKLSILGWT
+190 LSTLTIGGWT
-200 GFRDYAGSTAVHM
+200 GFRDYAGSCAVHM
-213 TGGVCALVGAA
+213 TGGVCALIGAA
-224 ILGPRIG
+224 MLGPRIG
-231 KYDKNGKPVAIPG
+231 KYDKNGKPKAIPG

-282 NIFMTT
+282 NVFMTT

-293 CAAVATMMFT
+293 CATVATMCVT
-303 WFRYGKP
+303 WIRYGKP

-318 ALAGLVAITAGC
+318 SLAGLVAITAGC

-338 AVIGVISGVLVVLS
+338 AIIGTCAGTLVVFS

-377 WGTLAVGLFARDGG
+377 FGTICVGLFARDGG
-391 LFTTGQWGSFLVQ
+391 LFTTGQWGSLAIQ
-404 LTGVV
+404 CIGVV
-409 SVAAFVGI
+409 SVASFVAV
-417 AIYIVFKI
+417 AIFIVFKI
-425 EDVTIGLRVSPAE
+425 EDLTMGLRVSAAE
-438 EIGGLDMPEHGLI
+438 EIGGLDLPEHGLV
-451 SGYADFMPTFSPS
+451 SGYAGFMPQYTAEDIAEAKT
-464 VIESAAANDVQLPV
+464 VGMD
-478 NATIPVSTVSST
+478 IPVSQAVPVTRVSSDSHDDA
-490 TTGKKISRVVI
+490 KFSKVVI
-501 ITRQNKFDAL
+501 VTRQNKFDQL
-511 KAALN
+511 KAAMN
-516 TIGVTGMTVA
+516 TIGVTGMTVI

-532 VQKGASEFYRGT
+532 MQKGASEYYRGS

-556 EVVVSKVPVQTV
+556 EIIVSKVPVRTV
-568 IDTARKAL
+568 IEAAKKAL

-600 EEGYDA
+600 EEGYAA
-606 LQNDDEK
+606 LQNDD

>member
-1 LHKGVHLFI
+1 
-10 RSISVDKQMHAF
+10 
-22 FYSGVAGVYSIKRMG
+22 
-37 LSMENFPNLELDT
+37 MENFPNLELDT
-50 MWLLLGSALVY
+50 MWLLIGSALVY

-69 VETGMTRAK
+69 VETGMTRVK

-98 WIIGYGIMYGTA
+98 WIIGYGIMYGQQ
-110 NGLFGGIDF
+110 NGWFGGIDF
-119 FSMNISSNSM
+119 FGNKLASSPM
-129 FGNVPTWAHMVF
+129 LGNVPTWAHMVF

-154 GAMAERTKFKT
+154 GAMAERTKFKS
-165 YVIYSVVISA
+165 YIVYSIVISA

-190 LSKLSILGWT
+190 LSQLSILGWT
-200 GFRDYAGSTAVHM
+200 GFHDYAGSTAVHM
-213 TGGVCALVGAA
+213 TGGVCALIGAA
-224 ILGPRIG
+224 MLGPRIG
-231 KYDKNGKPVAIPG
+231 KYGKDGKPRAIPG

-268 SYGLSSVAQALDVS
+268 SYGLSSVAQAMDVS
-282 NIFMTT
+282 NVFMTT

-293 CAAVATMMFT
+293 VATVVTMTVT
-303 WFRYGKP
+303 WIRYKKP

-318 ALAGLVAITAGC
+318 SLAGLVAITAGC

-338 AVIGVISGVLVVLS
+338 AIIGAVAGILVVFS

-377 WGTLAVGLFARDGG
+377 WGTLAVGLFGRDGG
-391 LFTTGQWGSFLVQ
+391 LFTTGQWGRTLVQ
-404 LTGVV
+404 LVGIL
-409 SVAAFVGI
+409 SVAAFVAVSI
-417 AIYIVFKI
+417 FIVFKLI
-425 EDVTIGLRVSPAE
+425 DLIFGLRVTPAE
-438 EIGGLDMPEHGLI
+438 EIGGLDLPEHGLR
-451 SGYADFMPTFSPS
+451 SGYPDFVPAVEEGDML
-464 VIESAAANDVQLPV
+464 EAEMEAQQKEG
-478 NATIPVSTVSST
+478 IPVTPAQAVPVTKVAREAVVRAPGAHKFS
-490 TTGKKISRVVI
+490 KVVI
-501 ITRQNKFDAL
+501 VTRQNKFDVL
-511 KAALN
+511 KSAMN
-516 TIGVTGMTVA
+516 GIGITGMTVA

-532 VQKGASEFYRGT
+532 MQKGASEYYRGT
-544 PVDINLLPKIKV
+544 PVDLNLLPKIKV
-556 EVVVSKVPVQTV
+556 EIVVSKVPVETV
-568 IDTARKAL
+568 ISAAKQAL

-606 LQNDDEK
+606 LQNDDE

>member
-1 LHKGVHLFI
+1 LYARLFI
-10 RSISVDKQMHAF
+10 FKTEDD
-22 FYSGVAGVYSIKRMG
+22 
-37 LSMENFPNLELDT
+37 MENFPNLELDT
-50 MWLLLGSALVY
+50 MWLLIGAALVY

-98 WIIGYGIMYGTA
+98 WIIGYGIMYGTS
-110 NGLFGGIDF
+110 NLFFGGVDF
-119 FSMNISSNSM
+119 FSMKISSNSM

-141 NTMFCATSATIVS
+141 NTMFCATAATIVS
-154 GAMAERTKFKT
+154 GAMAERTKFKS
-165 YVIYSVVISA
+165 YIVYSIVISA

-190 LSKLSILGWT
+190 LSKLTILGWT

-213 TGGVCALVGAA
+213 TGGICALVGAA
-224 ILGPRIG
+224 MLGPRIG
-231 KYDKNGKPVAIPG
+231 KYDKNGKPHAILG

-268 SYGLSSVAQALDVS
+268 SYGLSSLAQALDVS
-282 NIFMTT
+282 NIYMTT
-288 NLAAA
+288 NLAGA
-293 CAAVATMMFT
+293 CAAVTTMCVT
-303 WFRYGKP
+303 WVRYGKP

-338 AVIGVISGVLVVLS
+338 AIIGIVSGTLVVFS

-404 LTGVV
+404 LVGVA
-409 SVAAFVGI
+409 SVAAFVGV
-417 AIYIVFKI
+417 AIWIVFKL
-425 EDVTIGLRVSPAE
+425 EDKTLGLRVSAAE
-438 EIGGLDMPEHGLI
+438 EIGGLDLPEHGLA
-451 SGYADFMPTFSPS
+451 SGYADFMPQYTA
-464 VIESAAANDVQLPV
+464 VDIQEAQ
-478 NATIPVSTVSST
+478 NAGITIPVAQAVPVTTVTSEKSSDS
-490 TTGKKISRVVI
+490 KNAKFSKVVI
-501 ITRQNKFDAL
+501 ITRQNKFDQL
-511 KAALN
+511 KGAMNA
-516 TIGVTGMTVA
+516 IGITGMTVI

-532 VQKGASEFYRGT
+532 MQKGASEYYRGS

-556 EVVVSKVPVQTV
+556 EIVVSKVPVRTV
-568 IDTARKAL
+568 IEAAKKAL

-586 FVYDVEN
+586 FVYNVEN

-600 EEGYDA
+600 EEGYAA
-606 LQNDDEK
+606 LQSEDD